1 MYTCRLET
9 PAAAMTPNI
18 TMNIPPIT
26 GDGIV
31 VNIAATLP
39 SMPITTIKT
48 PLTTITMR
56 LPTCEKK
63 REETVCISTTLVYEV
78 MLIYRCVSK

>member
-39 SMPITTIKT
+39 STPMTTIKT

-56 LPTCEKK
+56 LPTCEKNRKEKK
-63 REETVCISTTLVYEV
+63 RREV
-78 MLIYRCVSK
+78 MLIYRCVTK